1 MVDYGVTPEGYVR
14 KPYEVIL
21 QEINDYQ
28 RANVSPTLDLS
39 PESPQGQLNASIAR
53 QIAVVWEQSEV
64 MFHALD
70 PDAAE
75 AFLLQNLA
83 KLTGTGR
90 RAASFSLVT
99 AQVTADSG
107 TLLEEDVHFANVQ
120 GDPENQWTPAADFT
134 APSTGT
140 HDVVFRAVEAGPVQA
155 PAGTLNVITT
165 SVTGWDSINN
175 TDDAALGLPADDDE
189 TLRTRRQADLAR
201 AGSGTRLAIQSDVNA
216 LDDVQAVI
224 VFENKTD
231 SVDANG
237 LPPHSVEVVV
247 DDGEVPAADDD
258 LLAQTIFDSTGAGI
272 QWHGTGSSG
281 TATDEE
287 GTDYT
292 VPFTRVTFVEVH
304 LAYTIE
310 TGAGYIGDAELQSHI
325 VAQAQSL
332 FNEVGDDVLFA
343 ALLGIPLSREGVL
356 NVTDFFLDI
365 TDTPVA
371 TDDIP
376 IGPRSK
382 AAFSTANVDITT

>member
-1 MVDYGVTPEGYVR
+1 
-14 KPYEVIL
+14 
-21 QEINDYQ
+21 
-28 RANVSPTLDLS
+28 
-39 PESPQGQLNASIAR
+39 
-53 QIAVVWEQSEV
+53 
-64 MFHALD
+64 
-70 PDAAE
+70 
-75 AFLLQNLA
+75 
-83 KLTGTGR
+83 
-90 RAASFSLVT
+90 
-99 AQVTADSG
+99 VTADIGTVLESG
-107 TLLEEDVHFANVQ
+107 VHFANVQ
-120 GDPENQWTPAADFT
+120 GDPENQWTPTEDFT

-140 HDVVFRAVEAGPVQA
+140 HDVVFRAAETGPVSA
-155 PAGTLNVITT
+155 NAGTLTVIST
-165 SVTGWDSINN
+165 SVTGWTTITNP
-175 TDDAALGLPADDDE
+175 DDAAVGREADEDSD
-189 TLRTRRQADLAR
+189 LRSRREADLAR

-237 LPPHSVEVVV
+237 LPPHSIEVVV
-247 DDGEVPAADDD
+247 DDGEVPAVDDD
-258 LLAQTIFDSTGAGI
+258 VLAQAIFDSTGAGI

-292 VPFTRVTFVEVH
+292 VPFTRVTFVDVH

-310 TGAGYIGDAELQSHI
+310 TGAGYIGDAQLQSDI
-325 VAQAQSL
+325 VEQAQSL

-343 ALLGIPLSREGVL
+343 ALLGLPLSREGVL

-382 AAFSTANVDITT
+382 AAFNTANVDITT